1 MVSNRGLKL
10 PDNIVYRI
18 PRRRQ
23 FPLGTASGLRLLG
36 LIFGLLLIAG
46 AAKSWAQPS
55 GRLETFTAPDG
66 TFSFRYPGLLIQ
78 CQQKVPGYYWTPAE
92 NCAAYHAVCDGE
104 ASEDSTAIACFA
116 YPRNKFTNT
125 GAFEAATFSVEIVNQ
140 AVTEKDCLS
149 GPADRIFIPR
159 PHLTIH
165 GVSFAVFEFGEGGM
179 NQSVGGHMYRVF
191 HGGKCYQMGINV
203 AGASAHVFDPPE
215 RELTKADWAEVNRR
229 LEQARDSFRF
239 LK

>member
-1 MVSNRGLKL
+1 VKPLADSIL
-10 PDNIVYRI
+10 YRI
-18 PRRRQ
+18 PRRGL
-23 FPLGTASGLRLLG
+23 FPFGAASALKLLRLVFALH
-36 LIFGLLLIAG
+36 LIAG
-46 AAKSWAQPS
+46 AAKSWAQNS
-55 GRLETFTAPDG
+55 GPLETFTAPDG
-66 TFSFRYPGLLIQ
+66 TFSFRYPRLLIH
-78 CQQKVPGYYWTPAE
+78 CQQKAQGTGEGYYWVPAE
-92 NCAAYHAVCDGE
+92 SCAAYHPVCDGE
-104 ASEDSTAIACFA
+104 AAEESTAIACFA

-149 GPADRIFIPR
+149 RPADQIFIPR

-179 NQSVGGHMYRVF
+179 NQSVGGHMYRTF
-191 HGGKCYQMGINV
+191 HRGTCYQIGINV
-203 AGASAHVFDPPE
+203 ATASAQVFDPPE
-215 RELTKADWAEVNRR
+215 RELTKADWAEVNGR